1 MNEIN
6 LESITEDNLPS
17 FRTNNRKRLAF
28 IYPPYG
34 AIDNEPGLRVVKE
47 NYGIFPSLSLLY
59 VAGAADGAGHDC
71 LFLDLNANPEPM
83 DSFVDKLKKFKPDYI
98 LYTIT
103 TYQFKE
109 NLDWA
114 RELKKAYDCPVIVG
128 GVHLGIYAEETM
140 DHLGFDIGFIG
151 EVEISLL
158 QFLECDVMD
167 LESFSSVPGIVFKKD
182 GKIIRTRPAHQLQNV
197 DQAHFPARHLVDNS
211 RYHSFISKYKNFTCF
226 ISSRGCPFKCIF
238 CEQGELKF
246 RGRSA
251 KSVVKELAYCYEH
264 FKIREF
270 DMFDSSFTISKQRVL
285 EVCQAIID
293 SGLKVHW
300 SVRSR
305 VDCMNEEMLVMLRK
319 AGCFRI
325 YYGIESGNAC
335 ILKTLKKDT
344 NLNRMR
350 DTIALTRKIGID
362 TFGYFMIGSPGE
374 TLETAKE
381 TIRFSKTL
389 ALDYAQFSK
398 VTPMPATQL
407 YSLYLQEFKEDY
419 WKEYIRNPSDQIA
432 LARPGCNLSDQEIQR
447 LCHQAYM
454 EFYYRPRYVMGALK
468 KIKSFEELTRSI
480 KVALQMRFSGLESH
494 SGMES

>member
-1 MNEIN
+1 MEI
-6 LESITEDNLPS
+6 
-17 FRTNNRKRLAF
+17 R
-28 IYPPYG
+28 
-34 AIDNEPGLRVVKE
+34 
-47 NYGIFPSLSLLY
+47 
-59 VAGAADGAGHDC
+59 
-71 LFLDLNANPEPM
+71 
-83 DSFVDKLKKFKPDYI
+83 
-98 LYTIT
+98 
-103 TYQFKE
+103 
-109 NLDWA
+109 
-114 RELKKAYDCPVIVG
+114 
-128 GVHLGIYAEETM
+128 
-140 DHLGFDIGFIG
+140 DH
-151 EVEISLL
+151 
-158 QFLECDVMD
+158 
-167 LESFSSVPGIVFKKD
+167 
-182 GKIIRTRPAHQLQNV
+182 
-197 DQAHFPARHLVDNS
+197 
-211 RYHSFISKYKNFTCF
+211 
-226 ISSRGCPFKCIF
+226 
-238 CEQGELKF
+238 
-246 RGRSA
+246 
-251 KSVVKELAYCYEH
+251 
-264 FKIREF
+264 
-270 DMFDSSFTISKQRVL
+270 VL
-285 EVCQAIID
+285 E
-293 SGLKVHW
+293 
-300 SVRSR
+300 
-305 VDCMNEEMLVMLRK
+305 
-319 AGCFRI
+319 
-325 YYGIESGNAC
+325 Y
-335 ILKTLKKDT
+335 LKTLKKDT